1 MQVIS
6 GMVSTYM
13 GDICDIPPQFPI
25 HLFGQ
30 PDGSNFD
37 SRYGKRTDVDAASLR
52 IVTYRPSSQ

>member
-1 MQVIS
+1 
-6 GMVSTYM
+6 MVSTYM